1 MGRWETGFAVAN
13 GKASITIIFDDDVA
27 REEIRRRDAAL
38 PRLTVATLKIL
49 KD

>member
-1 MGRWETGFAVAN
+1 MGICFAVAN
-13 GKASITIIFDDDVA
+13 GNTSISVIFDDDVA

-49 KD
+49 RD